1 VKAGAYYLGR
11 PWRNYARV
19 VFQNTALS
27 NVINSKGW
35 TQWSSS
41 DTRTDKV
48 TFAEYGNTGDGA
60 SGTRA
65 SFGKKLS
72 AAVSISTVLGS
83 SYKDWVDTTYLS

>member
-1 VKAGAYYLGR
+1 M
-11 PWRNYARV
+11 
-19 VFQNTALS
+19 VFQNTVLS
-27 NVINSKGW
+27 NVINSAGW
-35 TQWSSS
+35 ARWGSS
-41 DTRTDKV
+41 DPRTDKV

-65 SFGKKLS
+65 SFSKKNS